1 MANTTTLGASAP
13 FFSFNFVSRSVRV
26 QLDSDKQPWFNAGDV
41 CEALEFAN
49 PRQAVGSHVDGDDV
63 QKLDTTDNLGR
74 TQQANHINESG
85 LYALIFGSTKPVAK
99 KFKRWVTSEVLPA
112 IRKTGAYAL
121 PQPRRVAP
129 NPALVNATHVTRIE
143 SELAYTAKY
152 MRHTRGAYNK
162 LLRHLLHTFGLP
174 SLHVL
179 PADRVE
185 EASRWLHGLRLHIIE
200 HDICLEGF
208 EARFLAQLLAP
219 PQLPLALE
227 VGPQG

>member
-13 FFSFNFVSRSVRV
+13 IVFQFQSNTPVRV
-26 QLDSDKQPWFNAGDV
+26 ITLNNEPWFVGKDVTTALGYADSTNALKQHCRGVVKRHPIVDSLGRAQ
-41 CEALEFAN
+41 EIRIISQSDML
-49 PRQAVGSHVDGDDV
+49 RLIVGS
-63 QKLDTTDNLGR
+63 KLPS
-74 TQQANHINESG
+74 AE
-85 LYALIFGSTKPVAK
+85 
-99 KFKRWVTSEVLPA
+99 KFERWVFEEVLPA
-112 IRKTGAYAL
+112 ILKTGAYAL

-162 LLRHLLHTFGLP
+162 LLKHLLHTFGLP

-227 VGPQG
+227 VSPQS

>member
-1 MANTTTLGASAP
+1 MANTTTLGTTAP

-49 PRQAVGSHVDGDDV
+49 PRKAVSDHVDTEDV
-63 QKLDTTDNLGR
+63 TKRDTLTAGGR
-74 TQQANHINESG
+74 QRQNHINESG

-99 KFKRWVTSEVLPA
+99 KFKRWVTAEVLPA

-143 SELAYTAKY
+143 GELAYTAKY

-185 EASRWLHGLRLHIIE
+185 EASSWLHGLRLHIIE

-208 EARFLAQLLAP
+208 EARFLAQLLAA

-227 VGPQG
+227 ADPQA